1 VSQTTAEAIIEHFG
15 VKGMKWGKRKSSSGS
30 SGTERTQFAKPPKK
44 LSTEELVKRIG
55 RMEAEKKYNQLNR
68 ADVSPGR
75 QAANEILS
83 ATGKRVASTVLT
95 GASLLAIKTA
105 VAAKFGDSTGAA
117 VTRRL
122 K

>member
-1 VSQTTAEAIIEHFG
+1 MSLTTSEEIIAHYG
-15 VKGMKWGKRKSSSGS
+15 VKGMKWGKRGAAASSS
-30 SGTERTQFAKPPKK
+30 TERTQFAKAPKK

-68 ADVSPGR
+68 ADISPGR

-83 ATGKRVASTVLT
+83 TTGKRVASTVLT
-95 GASLLAIKTA
+95 GASLLAIKAA
-105 VAAKFGDSTGAA
+105 VDAKFGSGTGAA